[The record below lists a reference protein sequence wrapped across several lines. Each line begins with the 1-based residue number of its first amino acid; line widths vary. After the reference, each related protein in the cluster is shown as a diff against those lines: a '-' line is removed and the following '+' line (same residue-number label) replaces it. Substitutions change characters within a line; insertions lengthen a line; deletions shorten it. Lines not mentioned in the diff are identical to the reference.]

1 MLRAKI
7 NFRINANFLP
17 IRAPPRDNFP
27 FTVKKNIQNPIISKI
42 GHHLFH
48 QLPPYISFLD
58 RATLWRGRKR
68 KRKKKFLWKRE
79 RVEHLKLS
87 REYVING
94 EKKERWQKRRGKG
107 RGTIDSPV
115 LWPTIIHGWILLT
128 ATNAT
133 GQASNLLGGSLD
145 PATKPRR
152 LTATTTHRRRLFECE
167 LRIATNANFKHPD
180 VPTFSSTRSS
190 LLTSRLR
197 AFVHES
203 KAFEPSLSG
212 NYYSFTLRGC
222 KFG

>member
-1 MLRAKI
+1 M
-7 NFRINANFLP
+7 
-17 IRAPPRDNFP
+17 
-27 FTVKKNIQNPIISKI
+27 
-42 GHHLFH
+42 
-48 QLPPYISFLD
+48 
-58 RATLWRGRKR
+58 
-68 KRKKKFLWKRE
+68 
-79 RVEHLKLS
+79 KLS

-94 EKKERWQKRRGKG
+94 GRKNGGKG
-107 RGTIDSPV
+107 GGGRETGTIDSPV

-212 NYYSFTLRGC
+212 NYYSFSVTAC

>member
-1 MLRAKI
+1 MDTDRLSTS
-7 NFRINANFLP
+7 FFLEE
-17 IRAPPRDNFP
+17 
-27 FTVKKNIQNPIISKI
+27 
-42 GHHLFH
+42 
-48 QLPPYISFLD
+48 
-58 RATLWRGRKR
+58 KR
-68 KRKKKFLWKRE
+68 KNLETFSLRE
-79 RVEHLKLS
+79 GGQEVKHLKLS

-94 EKKERWQKRRGKG
+94 GRKRERWQRRRGG
-107 RGTIDSPV
+107 RNDRFSGALTDDNPRV
-115 LWPTIIHGWILLT
+115 NIINRNECNR
-128 ATNAT
+128 A
-133 GQASNLLGGSLD
+133 GQQPSRGEGSLD

-212 NYYSFTLRGC
+212 NCYSFKLRKTKGAT
-222 KFG
+222 FG